1 MDGTTAVVTGAS
13 RGVGEAVAR
22 ALAVEGATVICCSRD
37 GEEIE
42 AVAGSIADSGGS
54 AVGMRADVRDEFDVE
69 RLMETAAREG
79 GEGID
84 LVVANAGVYHG
95 ETGETPLGEESYT
108 VFDDTLRTNLR
119 GVFSTIRESL
129 GHLADDARVLVPT
142 GSVAREPKPGIGAYA
157 VSKAGAEAVMRGFAV
172 EDGVAVG
179 CLDLGL
185 VDTDL
190 TGSGG
195 REPEDVAPMFV
206 WAAGLEAGKLNGE
219 TLGLRE
225 WRRATR

>member
-1 MDGTTAVVTGAS
+1 MDGSTAVVTGAS
-13 RGVGEAVAR
+13 RGVGEAVTR
-22 ALAVEGATVICCSRD
+22 ALAEEGATVVCCSRD
-37 GEEIE
+37 GEAIE
-42 AVAGSIADSGGS
+42 AVVDSITESGGS

-69 RLMETAAREG
+69 RLMETAARRG
-79 GEGID
+79 GGID

-108 VFDDTLRTNLR
+108 VFDDTLRTNVR

-129 GHLADDARVLVPT
+129 GHLNDDARVLVPT

-185 VDTDL
+185 VDTEL

-195 REPEDVAPMFV
+195 RDPEDVAPMFV
-206 WAAGLEAGKLNGE
+206 WAAGLDHEDLNGE

-225 WRRATR
+225 WRQATR